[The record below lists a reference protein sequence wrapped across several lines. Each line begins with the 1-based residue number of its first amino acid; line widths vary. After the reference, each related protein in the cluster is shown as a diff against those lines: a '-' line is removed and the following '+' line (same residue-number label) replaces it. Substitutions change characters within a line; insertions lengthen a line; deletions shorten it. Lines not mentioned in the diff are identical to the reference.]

1 MPNSSRR
8 PEKATTRKKKAA
20 KPSERQR
27 LLGQIRAR
35 LGLTE
40 EEAELRA
47 LRDLAFAL
55 GLLGGDRAESTPP
68 LQSWKPEHG
77 PLPQR
82 LFLVLDGRMPIEV
95 IEPTTTLGSGRKCT
109 IWVNSPQI
117 ETRHLQITH
126 GDEGWLLEDLG
137 TEHGT
142 YLGKEKIQRRVL
154 RDGDEF
160 RLAGYLRMRSELR

>member
-8 PEKATTRKKKAA
+8 ADMATTKKKTK
-20 KPSERQR
+20 KPSEKEK
-27 LLGQIRAR
+27 LLAKVSKR
-35 LGLTE
+35 LGVTP

-47 LRDLAFAL
+47 LHDLAGAL
-55 GLLGGDRAESTPP
+55 GLLGDEHAAAKRP
-68 LQSWKPEHG
+68 QSWKPEHG

-109 IWVNSPQI
+109 IWINSPQI

-142 YLGKEKIQRRVL
+142 FLGNERIERRVL

-160 RLAGYLRMRSELR
+160 RLAGYLRIRAELR